1 MLSGS
6 PARMLPNW
14 ASRNVFV
21 FLVVVAV
28 AVVLEFVS
36 VPEPAVAFT
45 DRLSAGN
52 YQKSLSLYPASECF
66 SSTGRWSGAD
76 SVTGFGWGLHSDSGF
91 SLQSSV
97 SSLGLGFCLCS
108 FCVGKIS
115 VMECA
120 NEVKEMT
127 KATACLTGAYPV
139 SLIRQD

>member
-66 SSTGRWSGAD
+66 SSTGR
-76 SVTGFGWGLHSDSGF
+76 
-91 SLQSSV
+91 
-97 SSLGLGFCLCS
+97 
-108 FCVGKIS
+108 
-115 VMECA
+115 
-120 NEVKEMT
+120 
-127 KATACLTGAYPV
+127 
-139 SLIRQD
+139 